1 MEHNTAL
8 VIDAG
13 HGVSQWLSQ
22 ILTPPEWVVE
32 RAPDNAAALEL
43 VKSTRFDLIL
53 TSERTS
59 GKDDLDLLPSIR
71 RLHQHTRVIILTD
84 DSTPSDVVEA
94 MREQAFSY
102 FSRPFSFARAGGN
115 DKVCYTRILLG

>member
-1 MEHNTAL
+1 MEHNPAL

-13 HGVSQWLSQ
+13 QGVSQLLSQ

-32 RAPDNAAALEL
+32 KAPDNAAALEL

-53 TSERTS
+53 TSERSS
-59 GKDDLDLLPSIR
+59 GKDDVELLRSIR
-71 RLHQHTRVIILTD
+71 GLHQHTRMTILTD
-84 DSTPSDVVEA
+84 DSTPSDVVGA

-102 FSRPFSFARAGGN
+102 FSRPFSFAE
-115 DKVCYTRILLG
+115 L